1 MRRKIENKIKGQ
13 GGGGG
18 EKYKINYTERYIKT
32 IYKNMQIKIKMK

>member
-13 GGGGG
+13 GGG
-18 EKYKINYTERYIKT
+18 EKKCKINYTERYIKT